1 MQPPHVIRIVAT
13 LVAGASVFAPVPAA
27 PQSAL
32 DPGELRPSVSGQS
45 DGTELG
51 QASNPSAGSPG
62 SPSLPGPPLYGA
74 PTESGSG
81 MTGFVS
87 IGNRKLKR

>member
-1 MQPPHVIRIVAT
+1 MLRPRVICLAAT
-13 LVAGASVFAPVPAA
+13 LVAGASLFAPVPAA

-51 QASNPSAGSPG
+51 QASGPTPGPPG
-62 SPSLPGPPLYGA
+62 STSLLGPPLYGA
-74 PTESGSG
+74 PPSPAAA
-81 MTGFVS
+81 
-87 IGNRKLKR
+87 